1 MKRRILSVILCVALL
16 LSLSA
21 PTLAT
26 DGAAGEAAPAQDAS
40 GTYLIGTADELY
52 WFAEKVKAQAEADAA
67 AGEKFQSGYL
77 KRTRMDARLT
87 ADIHLN
93 PDITFAYDH
102 ETGLIAVTNGGK
114 TLYMGTGMQ
123 KTYIGSFHPLY
134 NGICTQEEW
143 DAKEATDSE
152 RAELQAGYLAEA
164 AEKVAELGLR
174 PWTPIGT
181 AALPF
186 VGNFDGDGHTV
197 DGVYI
202 NDESI
207 YCVGLFGY
215 TSTYLHT
222 GYYDRTAGEI
232 KNLTLGKNSLVVGHH
247 AEFRNGIEPSNGG
260 IVGKIS
266 FDKIT
271 DCTNYAL
278 VVGTGSYADSTGG
291 TGHTGGVVGTLF
303 GNASGCVNYGTVI
316 SAKSAGGVIGTAL
329 SSSTVG
335 ETRVERCA
343 NYGNIYTD
351 TADLYS
357 RAGGIAVSS
366 GSDLYGGSGSTVTGC
381 TNYGYVEGARAGG
394 ILARAGDDA
403 NTRYCANFG
412 TVAGMSAAAGL
423 VEYITREGFYLN
435 GCYNAGKVEL
445 LPFPAEWLTE
455 TGEFPYGAY
464 RAAFPL
470 VSRIYVR
477 NGTSHHD
484 IQNCYNDETVCPTA
498 DGALVGLDIVN
509 VTDCYS
515 VPTAFFATGEPAYKM
530 GAYRTGSWRQDLP
543 LPAEDGKT
551 PETYPRVD
559 GTRRVFENKH
569 FCCHTD
575 EATKEAHKTL
585 FYANTEGNTVDT
597 HTLVG
602 GICTHCGADLR
613 TPVLSPAT
621 LPEAKEREDYRV
633 TIRAPETPGAVTYEL
648 VTSETDD
655 TPYVLPNWLSWYAG
669 SSSENSYLSIYG
681 EPSLGTAGTYTFT
694 VKATNQN
701 GTTKQNYTLVIEE
714 NPLPPFAI
722 TTEFLPYGVVGAEYY
737 AELCTTSDGFGV
749 RWSVMKDTPLPDGL
763 RHDGYSEIYGIPT
776 AAGEYKLRLEAVYEQ
791 DKKPE
796 YAYADFTLT
805 VYETDPQKVPESA
818 ERQPEGT
825 ANVRIED
832 NDRLQNITGVVDAVD
847 IGDAADTLYV
857 NYALQVAEGYDVET
871 VYDISLWQTEG
882 ESSSPFSLTDY
893 GATAVITL
901 RVGTAN
907 AQNLADGKLVL
918 IHLPKGGGRVV
929 YGVDKAY
936 DPHILTVDVAA
947 GTVTFKTDSCS
958 PFLLARVAEKP
969 GVTVSGKVTSYNPS
983 LAAAVT
989 LMQGGEVKY
998 TATVSAATGSGKVTE
1013 DFRFEAV
1020 AAGTYD
1026 LVVKKDAHLTYTV
1039 KNVVVGDTPLDLTA
1053 DTGKPYAAITLLAG
1067 DLDGDSSITED
1078 DVAVIRLPEN
1088 MNRLASAAKIGAADI
1103 DGDGS
1108 VTEDDVSILRYTVHM
1123 NKNTGDCTY
1132 DY

>member
-52 WFAEKVKAQAEADAA
+52 WFAEKVKAQAEADAV

-93 PDITFAYDH
+93 PDIAFAYDH
-102 ETGLIAVTNGGK
+102 ETGLIAVTNGDK

-143 DAKEATDSE
+143 DAKGATDSE

-202 NDESI
+202 NDESV

-247 AEFRNGIEPSNGG
+247 AEFWNGIEPSN
-260 IVGKIS
+260 
-266 FDKIT
+266 
-271 DCTNYAL
+271 
-278 VVGTGSYADSTGG
+278 
-291 TGHTGGVVGTLF
+291 
-303 GNASGCVNYGTVI
+303 
-316 SAKSAGGVIGTAL
+316 GVIGTAL

-351 TADLYS
+351 TADLFS

-381 TNYGYVEGARAGG
+381 TNYGYVEGALAGG

-423 VEYITREGFYLN
+423 VEFIAREGFYLN

-477 NGTSHHD
+477 NGTAHHD

-509 VTDCYS
+509 VTNCYS

-621 LPEAKEREDYRV
+621 LPAAKEREDYRV
-633 TIRAPETPGAVTYEL
+633 TIRAPETPGTVTYAL
-648 VTSETDD
+648 VTS
-655 TPYVLPNWLSWYAG
+655 
-669 SSSENSYLSIYG
+669 
-681 EPSLGTAGTYTFT
+681 
-694 VKATNQN
+694 
-701 GTTKQNYTLVIEE
+701 
-714 NPLPPFAI
+714 
-722 TTEFLPYGVVGAEYY
+722 
-737 AELCTTSDGFGV
+737 
-749 RWSVMKDTPLPDGL
+749 
-763 RHDGYSEIYGIPT
+763 
-776 AAGEYKLRLEAVYEQ
+776 
-791 DKKPE
+791 
-796 YAYADFTLT
+796 
-805 VYETDPQKVPESA
+805 
-818 ERQPEGT
+818 
-825 ANVRIED
+825 
-832 NDRLQNITGVVDAVD
+832 
-847 IGDAADTLYV
+847 
-857 NYALQVAEGYDVET
+857 
-871 VYDISLWQTEG
+871 
-882 ESSSPFSLTDY
+882 
-893 GATAVITL
+893 
-901 RVGTAN
+901 
-907 AQNLADGKLVL
+907 
-918 IHLPKGGGRVV
+918 
-929 YGVDKAY
+929 
-936 DPHILTVDVAA
+936 
-947 GTVTFKTDSCS
+947 
-958 PFLLARVAEKP
+958 
-969 GVTVSGKVTSYNPS
+969 
-983 LAAAVT
+983 
-989 LMQGGEVKY
+989 
-998 TATVSAATGSGKVTE
+998 
-1013 DFRFEAV
+1013 
-1020 AAGTYD
+1020 
-1026 LVVKKDAHLTYTV
+1026 
-1039 KNVVVGDTPLDLTA
+1039 
-1053 DTGKPYAAITLLAG
+1053 
-1067 DLDGDSSITED
+1067 
-1078 DVAVIRLPEN
+1078 
-1088 MNRLASAAKIGAADI
+1088 
-1103 DGDGS
+1103 
-1108 VTEDDVSILRYTVHM
+1108 
-1123 NKNTGDCTY
+1123 
-1132 DY
+1132 